1 MFFWNRKPKPIP
13 EAEAPGGSTPRGI
26 RGFLTRYERHLSSG
40 ALVAGFIIDN
50 LTLRSA
56 DLKAENILIA
66 SYIGIVALAITL
78 LNLGEVRGEGTR
90 LKRLHSVFLI
100 VMQFAIGGLFSGFLV
115 FYARSS
121 SLIDSWPFLLVLAG
135 QLIANELLK
144 KHYVRLSLQL
154 TVLYLVLFSY
164 FIFLVPLGLKEI
176 GDNVFIASGFLSLM
190 VIGLFIF
197 FLKLVVPGRVRDGG
211 TFAIIGIVAIYALVN
226 TLYFKN
232 FIPPIPLVLKESGIY
247 HTIKRLPDGV
257 YQLGYER
264 QPLRIATMRQP
275 LVHASATDRLYAF
288 TPIYAPAEIKLSIF
302 HRWEMRDEATGEW
315 KTFTRIPL
323 SIAGGR
329 EGGFRT
335 YSEKSGLVPG
345 KWRVSVETADG
356 RIIGRMRFLVERG
369 ESKELT
375 VVER

>member
-1 MFFWNRKPKPIP
+1 M
-13 EAEAPGGSTPRGI
+13 
-26 RGFLTRYERHLSSG
+26 RYERRLSSS
-40 ALVAGFIIDN
+40 ALIAGFIIDN

-66 SYIGIVALAITL
+66 SYICIVALAITL
-78 LNLGEVRGEGTR
+78 LNLGEVHGEGTR

-115 FYARSS
+115 FYARSA
-121 SLIDSWPFLLVLAG
+121 SLIDSWPFLLVLFG

-197 FLKLVVPGRVRDGG
+197 FLKLVVPGRVREGG
-211 TFAIIGIVAIYALVN
+211 TFAIIGIVAVYALVN

-247 HTIKRLPDGV
+247 HTIKRLPDGA

-264 QPLRIATMRQP
+264 QTLRNITLRQP
-275 LVHASATDRLYAF
+275 IVHAGASERLYAF
-288 TPIYAPAEIKLSIF
+288 TPIYAPAEIKLDIF
-302 HRWEMRDEATGEW
+302 HRWEHKDETTGEW
-315 KTFTRIPL
+315 QTFTRIPL
-323 SIAGGR
+323 PISGGR

-335 YSEKSGLVPG
+335 YSEKSGISPG
-345 KWRVSVETADG
+345 KWRISVETADG

-375 VVER
+375 VVVR

>member
-1 MFFWNRKPKPIP
+1 V
-13 EAEAPGGSTPRGI
+13 
-26 RGFLTRYERHLSSG
+26 RGFLIRYERHLSSG
-40 ALVAGFIIDN
+40 ALILGFIIDN
-50 LTLRSA
+50 LTLRRVDMA
-56 DLKAENILIA
+56 AENILIA
-66 SYIGIVALAITL
+66 TYIGIVGLAIVL
-78 LNLGEVRGEGTR
+78 LNLGEARGEGTR

-154 TVLYLVLFSY
+154 SVLYLVLFSY

-197 FLKLVVPGRVRDGG
+197 FLRLVVPGRVRDGG
-211 TFAIIGIVAIYALVN
+211 TFAVIGIIALYALIN

-232 FIPPIPLVLKESGIY
+232 YIPPIPLVLKESGIY
-247 HTIKRLPDGV
+247 HTLKRTSDGT

-264 QPLRIATMRQP
+264 QTLRNITLRQP
-275 LVHASATDRLYAF
+275 LVHAGTADRLYAF
-288 TPIYAPAEIKLSIF
+288 TPIYAPAEIKLDIF
-302 HRWEMRDEATGEW
+302 HRWEQKDEATGEW

-323 SIAGGR
+323 PISGGR

-335 YSEKSGLVPG
+335 YSEKTGLSAG

-356 RIIGRMRFLVERG
+356 RIIGRMRFLVAKG
-369 ESKELT
+369 ESKELSLL
-375 VVER
+375 VR